1 MLVSARIRPLRSLDR
16 LRTAVQEGQAFRST
30 AELLAHLLRCQADV
44 LIDILRQS
52 TQRVDEI
59 EDRFLANRPAV
70 SRSELGSLRRV
81 LVRLQRLLAPEP
93 ATLFRLLN
101 RPPDWITEEDL
112 QDLRHA
118 AEEFS
123 AAVGEAAALIE
134 RVKLLQEE
142 LVALITEQTSRT
154 IFVLTIVT
162 VLALPINVVAGLFGM
177 TWAGFLWRK
186 MVPGFS

>member
-1 MLVSARIRPLRSLDR
+1 
-16 LRTAVQEGQAFRST
+16 
-30 AELLAHLLRCQADV
+30 
-44 LIDILRQS
+44 
-52 TQRVDEI
+52 
-59 EDRFLANRPAV
+59 
-70 SRSELGSLRRV
+70 
-81 LVRLQRLLAPEP
+81 
-93 ATLFRLLN
+93 LFRLLN